1 MIFFTALSDVLLY
14 LAFSY
19 MIGSIVLGFVPADRK
34 PRIQDSRKLQLISVA
49 GIALFSL
56 APVIELVVFLNNGQ
70 GVFSTFFRVLMD
82 FRIGNGW
89 VLTLLFCI
97 LLGLTVFY
105 SGSAH
110 MRAYY
115 TASLVLIV
123 GFFSHVST
131 LNLWAG
137 FFSHSIH
144 FLSMSLWIGV
154 LLHIA
159 WLAHDGSNWK
169 PFTAWFTPFA
179 IACLAALFISG
190 IVIMLFFVNP
200 TDYAKS
206 WVLPYG
212 QMLLLKHL
220 AIVPVLAAALINGFL
235 NKKGLYER
243 TWLQVEFLL
252 ILLVFAS
259 TAFMSKQAPPHD
271 INDTFRSEGMAPFV
285 ELLKGPQY
293 VPIDGALAFSLNG
306 ALLIAI
312 GLMCLGLMVLGYKKQ
327 LPPWLSLLF
336 GLVFVGTVYGGLMLN
351 TAF

>member
-1 MIFFTALSDVLLY
+1 MTFFTVFSDVLLY

-19 MIGSIVLGFVPADRK
+19 MIGSIVLGFVPAERK
-34 PRIQDSRKLQLISVA
+34 PKIPDSRRLQLLSVA
-49 GIALFSL
+49 GVSLFSL
-56 APVIELVVFLNNGQ
+56 APVIELVVFLGGGQ
-70 GVFSTFFRVLMD
+70 EVFSTFFRVLMD

-97 LLGLTVFY
+97 LLGLTVY
-105 SGSAH
+105 YNGSAH

-115 TASLVLIV
+115 TGALVLIV

-137 FFSHSIH
+137 FFSHSLH

-154 LLHIA
+154 LLHVA

-190 IVIMLFFVNP
+190 VVIMLFFVTP
-200 TDYAKS
+200 ADYAKS

-220 AIVPVLAAALINGFL
+220 TIIPILAAALINGFL
-235 NKKGLYER
+235 NKKGVYER
-243 TWLQVEFLL
+243 AWLKVEFLL
-252 ILLVFAS
+252 ILLVFTW
-259 TAFMSKQAPPHD
+259 TAFMSKEAPPHD
-271 INDTFRSEGMAPFV
+271 INDTLRSEGAAPFI

-293 VPIDGALAFSLNG
+293 IPIDGSFAFSLNG

-312 GLMCLGLMVLGYKKQ
+312 GVMCLGLMVLGYRKK
-327 LPPWLSLLF
+327 LSPWLSLLF
-336 GLVFVGTVYGGLMLN
+336 GLIFVGAVYAGLMLN
-351 TAF
+351 IAF